1 MHRDNKGDCMEEE
14 QKTEVRRTDQQ
25 AGDTNVQTETVRTN
39 NKVSSAVMIQRVV
52 YYVGG
57 VLMAILALRL
67 LFQLLGANQGSA
79 FVDVLYGVSGVFVAP
94 FFGIFG
100 DPTYGNSQFETSTF
114 VAIIIY
120 GLLTV
125 GVAKLLSLGQKNPE
139 V

>member
-1 MHRDNKGDCMEEE
+1 MEEE
-14 QKTEVRRTDQQ
+14 QKTEVRQTNQQ
-25 AGDTNVQTETVRTN
+25 VGDTNVQTETVRSD
-39 NKVSSAVMIQRVV
+39 NKVSSTVMAQRII
-52 YYVGG
+52 YYIGG
-57 VLMAILALRL
+57 LLIAILALRL

-79 FVDVLYGVSGVFVAP
+79 FVDVLYGISGVFVAP

-100 DPTYGNSQFETSTF
+100 EPTYGNSQFETSTF

-120 GLLTV
+120 ALLTV

>member
-1 MHRDNKGDCMEEE
+1 MDEE
-14 QKTEVRRTDQQ
+14 QKTEVRQTNQQ
-25 AGDTNVQTETVRTN
+25 VGDTNVQTEHVRTE
-39 NKVSSAVMIQRVV
+39 NKASGVVVAQRVI
-52 YYVGG
+52 YYLGG
-57 VLMAILALRL
+57 LLIAILALRL

-79 FVDVLYGVSGVFVAP
+79 FVDMLYGVSGVFVAP

-100 DPTYGNSQFETSTF
+100 DPSYGNSQFETSTF

-125 GVAKLLSLGQKNPE
+125 GVAKLLTLGQKNPE

>member
-1 MHRDNKGDCMEEE
+1 MEEE
-14 QKTEVRRTDQQ
+14 QKTEVRQTNQQ
-25 AGDTNVQTETVRTN
+25 VGDTNVQTETVRSD
-39 NKVSSAVMIQRVV
+39 NKVSSTVMAQRII
-52 YYVGG
+52 YYIGG
-57 VLMAILALRL
+57 LLIAILAIRL

-79 FVDVLYGVSGVFVAP
+79 FVDVLYGISGVFVAP

-100 DPTYGNSQFETSTF
+100 EPTYGNSQFETSTF

-120 GLLTV
+120 ALLTV

>member
-1 MHRDNKGDCMEEE
+1 MEEE
-14 QKTEVRRTDQQ
+14 QKTEVRRTSQQ
-25 AGDTNVQTETVRTN
+25 TGDANVETESVRTN
-39 NKVSSAVMIQRVV
+39 NKVSSAVMAQRVI
-52 YYVGG
+52 YYIGG
-57 VLMAILALRL
+57 VLIAVLALRL

-125 GVAKLLSLGQKNPE
+125 GVAKLLSLGQKNTE